1 MVTGARAEPMITGAS
16 LPGPQDGY
24 DNDPKPYEQ
33 YDYYKNPS
41 YQAPDQTK
49 QYSGSL
55 PGADFNK

>member
-1 MVTGARAEPMITGAS
+1 MITDAS